1 MINNKICNLKFRD
14 NLTSKI
20 WLFLIFKDYLN
31 VLNTGTTYQEAK
43 NVNNIKSYKDVLQKN
58 KNNLDARV
66 KEIRPQ
72 NLLRTLYTQ
81 MGNDFQSTNIQVSFS
96 FIILTLQLQRKGS
109 NNDEKCMHSCNYHV
123 KCAWIKFDNEVV

>member
-43 NVNNIKSYKDVLQKN
+43 NVNNIKSYKDILQKN

-72 NLLRTLYTQ
+72 NLLRTL
-81 MGNDFQSTNIQVSFS
+81 
-96 FIILTLQLQRKGS
+96 
-109 NNDEKCMHSCNYHV
+109 
-123 KCAWIKFDNEVV
+123 

>member
-72 NLLRTLYTQ
+72 NLLRTL
-81 MGNDFQSTNIQVSFS
+81 
-96 FIILTLQLQRKGS
+96 
-109 NNDEKCMHSCNYHV
+109 
-123 KCAWIKFDNEVV
+123 

>member
-14 NLTSKI
+14 NLTSKV

-31 VLNTGTTYQEAK
+31 VLNTGTTYQEANK
-43 NVNNIKSYKDVLQKN
+43 VNNIKSYKDVLQKN

-72 NLLRTLYTQ
+72 NLLRTL
-81 MGNDFQSTNIQVSFS
+81 
-96 FIILTLQLQRKGS
+96 
-109 NNDEKCMHSCNYHV
+109 
-123 KCAWIKFDNEVV
+123 

>member
-31 VLNTGTTYQEAK
+31 VLNTGTTNQEAK

-58 KNNLDARV
+58 INNLDARV

-72 NLLRTLYTQ
+72 NLLRTL
-81 MGNDFQSTNIQVSFS
+81 
-96 FIILTLQLQRKGS
+96 
-109 NNDEKCMHSCNYHV
+109 
-123 KCAWIKFDNEVV
+123 